1 MEEHWYLSKERENV
15 RACVFMCEWICVCVF
30 LYVYIGIEEK
40 RAKDWAHLPNIGK
53 ILGTEVNQESVVSYD
68 VPESS
73 KRILTLGRMEGSPQV
88 SLTKFC
94 KVK

>member
-1 MEEHWYLSKERENV
+1 MCARVCS
-15 RACVFMCEWICVCVF
+15 CVNECVCVF
-30 LYVYIGIEEK
+30 LYVYTGIEEK
-40 RAKDWAHLPNIGK
+40 RATDWGHLPNIGK

-68 VPESS
+68 VPECS
-73 KRILTLGRMEGSPQV
+73 KRILTLGQTEGSPQI